1 MTSLTG
7 VRALVTGATSGLGA
21 AMVRALLLE
30 GASVT
35 VAARAGPRLAEAVG
49 AWRAQGL
56 PAEAL
61 ALDVRDPDGA
71 EAAAAAFRRRRL
83 ELHLVVNNAGIGMRT
98 VNPRFMQEPQPFW
111 AVSPAGFADVVATNL
126 SGYFNVARA
135 FAPLLIEQ
143 GHGRFVNIS
152 INHETMRRP
161 GFVPYGPSRAGSEAF
176 SLIMTEDLRPHGI
189 CVNLL
194 APGGAS
200 DTGMI
205 ADDAPDELRR
215 KLLPADVMGPPIVF
229 LASAEADGVT
239 GERIVAREW
248 DDWVTRFREMNTN

>member
-1 MTSLTG
+1 MASLTG
-7 VRALVTGATSGLGA
+7 VRALVTGGTSGLGA
-21 AMVRALLLE
+21 AMVRALLAE

-35 VAARAGPRLAEAVG
+35 VAARDGERLADAVS

-71 EAAAAAFRRRRL
+71 EAAAAAFRRRRI
-83 ELHLVVNNAGIGMRT
+83 EVHMIVNNAGVGMRT
-98 VNPRFMQEPQPFW
+98 VNPRFMHEPQPFW
-111 AVSPAGFADVVATNL
+111 AVSPDGFANVVQTNL
-126 SGYFNVARA
+126 GGYFHVARA

-143 GHGRFVNIS
+143 GHGRFVNVS
-152 INHETMRRP
+152 VNHETMSRP
-161 GFVPYGPSRAGSEAF
+161 GFVPYGPSRAGSEAL

-189 CVNLL
+189 TVNVLL
-194 APGGAS
+194 PGGAT

-205 ADDAPDELRR
+205 AADVPDEIRR
-215 KLLPADVMGPPIVF
+215 GLLSADVMGPPIVF

-239 GERIVAREW
+239 GQRIVAREW
-248 DDWVTRFREMNTN
+248 NRWLARFRGIS